1 MDLIILVGDMDMV
14 LDTDPC
20 TDQDIGLIDMGMDP
34 DTGIWE
40 GMDMMIGITNILSLS
55 MSA

>member
-34 DTGIWE
+34 DMGIWE
-40 GMDMMIGITNILSLS
+40 GMDMMIGITSILSLS